1 MKLTVHGYQISTGTS
16 SKTGKPYD
24 MSQIFVM
31 LPMQQDENTKGSA
44 GSSYYVPAH
53 LLEKFKNVN
62 LPVDC
67 ELEVT
72 DVMRYGNRQQQ
83 VSAITLLSAARKTAT
98 V

>member
-1 MKLTVHGYQISTGTS
+1 MKTTIYGYQVSTGTS

-53 LLEKFKNVN
+53 LLEKLKNTH
-62 LPVDC
+62 LPLDC
-67 ELEVT
+67 ELEVM
-72 DVMRYGNRQQQ
+72 DVMRYGQRQQQ
-83 VSAITLLSAARKTAT
+83 VSAITPISAIRKTAT